1 MMRRVWGRTRRI
13 LRSNSTS
20 ALAGGVF
27 PCDDEVKGFLLRRSE
42 CCIVVGHMEHAP
54 LLRPEN
60 ARQHGLHVEIGVND
74 EDCLLRQL
82 FLLKAFRTAL
92 DRSRIRKISSHL
104 DFKRCV
110 LLLGTNL
117 KQRCD
122 LSDGSKCRVMR
133 LASENSRL
141 SRESLLGGNTGRSAA
156 ALVCLLVLALI
167 GAGAKGAQQ
176 AGNRPKIGIALQG
189 GGAKGLAHI
198 GVLQWFED
206 HHIPIDYIAGTSMGG
221 LVGGLYATGY
231 SPAEI
236 KRIIEDIDWNE
247 VLAGATP
254 YQDLAFR
261 RKEDL
266 RAFPNGLELG
276 LRHGRVEP
284 PGGLNSGQT
293 VRIIIDRSVLPYSD
307 TRSFDT
313 FPIPFRCVA
322 TDLVSGKPVVFKDGS
337 LANALRAT
345 MSIPAAFAPVREDG
359 KVYAD
364 GGLLNNLPTDIV
376 KAMGA
381 DIVVGVHLTTGP
393 VSPTNVRSMF
403 QVASGSTDAMI
414 NANEIRGMEQADLL
428 ITVNLAGY
436 TTLDFSRVQQII
448 PKGYEAAQ
456 SKSKVLEPFT
466 LSDEEWHRY
475 IAQRESRRLKEVP
488 KPQFVKV
495 DGTTPELSKDIE
507 KDLAP
512 FIGKPINTSLLEK
525 HITRAMGIGLFDSLS
540 YSSTNRDG
548 QQGLLIT
555 AEEKDYAPPWLK
567 PGFVIDGSDPNN
579 VQFTFGGRLTFLD
592 VGGYRSEIRTDFSI
606 GATYLIGT
614 EYYHPL
620 TATSHWFIAPEVDAS
635 RSPLN
640 LYTKNRFLAEYK
652 LNRVDGGFDI
662 GYSFD
667 RFSELRF
674 GYQAG
679 YLKATRWIG
688 SPLLPSVSGRTG
700 KSRARYTMD
709 RLDSPVIPRRGTAL
723 VADAGWLDANP
734 GAKTGFLSAE
744 MTLEAF
750 QPVSGPGSLYVIAA
764 GGSTFG
770 YQRTGLPQFSLG
782 SPARLAAYGIGEF
795 LTNQYIYGRIGYLH
809 RMGQMPAFLGSGM
822 YFDGHFELAKPYALP
837 NVPNVP
843 GVPGDVAAGVIM
855 ETILGPI
862 LVGGSVGASG
872 HRKWFFQL
880 GRVF

>member
-1 MMRRVWGRTRRI
+1 MGRRI
-13 LRSNSTS
+13 GIVTIIARLSLALRT
-20 ALAGGVF
+20 
-27 PCDDEVKGFLLRRSE
+27 GF
-42 CCIVVGHMEHAP
+42 V
-54 LLRPEN
+54 
-60 ARQHGLHVEIGVND
+60 
-74 EDCLLRQL
+74 
-82 FLLKAFRTAL
+82 
-92 DRSRIRKISSHL
+92 DRFASHL
-104 DFKRCV
+104 
-110 LLLGTNL
+110 
-117 KQRCD
+117 
-122 LSDGSKCRVMR
+122 
-133 LASENSRL
+133 
-141 SRESLLGGNTGRSAA
+141 REA
-156 ALVCLLVLALI
+156 ALVCVLVLVLVGVTAQ
-167 GAGAKGAQQ
+167 GAQQ
-176 AGNRPKIGIALQG
+176 PGNRPKIGIALEG

-236 KRIIEDIDWNE
+236 KRIIENIDWNE
-247 VLAGATP
+247 VLGGGTP
-254 YQDLAFR
+254 YPDLAFR

-266 RAFPNGLELG
+266 RSFPNGLELG
-276 LRHGRVEP
+276 LRDGRLQS

-293 VRIIIDRSVLPYSD
+293 VRLIIDRSVLPYSD
-307 TRSFDT
+307 TRTFDS

-345 MSIPAAFAPVREDG
+345 MSIPAVFAPVREDG

-364 GGLLNNLPTDIV
+364 GGLLNNLPTDVV
-376 KAMGA
+376 KEMGA

-393 VSPTNVRSMF
+393 VNPTNVRSMF

-414 NANEIRGMEQADLL
+414 SANELRGMEHADLL

-448 PKGYEAAQ
+448 PKGYEASQ
-456 SKSKVLEPFT
+456 SKSKVLLPFS
-466 LSDEEWHRY
+466 LSEEEWNRY

-488 KPQFVKV
+488 TPQFVHV
-495 DGTTPELSKDIE
+495 QGTTPELVKDIQ

-512 FIGKPINTSLLEK
+512 LIGMPINTPLLEK
-525 HITRAMGIGLFDSLS
+525 HITTAMGTGRFNSLS

-548 QQGLLIT
+548 QQGLEIT

-620 TATSHWFIAPEVDAS
+620 TGTSRWFIAPEVDAS

-640 LYTKNRFLAEYK
+640 LYAKNTLLAEYK
-652 LNRVDGGFDI
+652 LNRIDGGFDV

-667 RFSELRF
+667 RFSELRL
-674 GYQAG
+674 GYEAG
-679 YLKATRWIG
+679 HLTATRWIG

-700 KSRARYTMD
+700 ATRIRYAMD
-709 RLDSPVIPRRGTAL
+709 RLDNPVIPRHGTAL
-723 VADAGWLDANP
+723 LANAGWLDANP
-734 GAKTGFLSAE
+734 GAKNGFPSAE
-744 MTLEAF
+744 MTFQAF
-750 QPVSGPGSLYVIAA
+750 QPVSAPASVYVIGA

-770 YQRTGLPQFSLG
+770 YDRTGFPQFSLG
-782 SPARLAAYGIGEF
+782 GPARLAAYGINEF
-795 LTNQYIYGRIGYLH
+795 LADQYIYGRIGYLH
-809 RMGQMPAFLGSGM
+809 RLGEMPPFLGRGM
-822 YFDGHFELAKPYALP
+822 YFDGHFEVAKSYGFS
-837 NVPNVP
+837 NVPNVS
-843 GVPGDVAAGVIM
+843 GVTGDVAAGVIM
-855 ETILGPI
+855 NTIFGPV
-862 LVGGSVGASG
+862 LVGGSVGESG